1 MPETTIQEQIIREAP
16 EIEAI
21 KLGLLQSGRRLA
33 DQPIQLPTQ
42 QVAGFAPL
50 QTRAFTEALGAQ
62 GIGAYLPGLTT
73 GTAALGTGLGT
84 VGTGLGTLGTGLG
97 TLETGL
103 GTLGTGLGTLG
114 TGLGTIQS
122 AFDPISQA
130 QTAALGTSGLF
141 APQDLS
147 AYTNPFQEAVID
159 TTLQRL
165 NEEGLQAQ
173 NQLAA
178 QAAGAGALGG
188 SRFGV
193 EAAQLGENLQDARA
207 RVLAQLN
214 QQNFLQAL
222 QTGQSAFENQQR
234 RQQQQSQLLSGIGG
248 LTGQLGGQQAQIGG
262 QQAAI
267 GGQQAA
273 IGGQQAQIGGQQAAI
288 GGQQAQIGGQQ
299 IGAGQAAQ
307 QAGLRDIA
315 VLQQLGGQQQ
325 QQQQAILDAERAN
338 AQKQLFEPYGRVSFL
353 SDIYK
358 GAPSTQT
365 SLGSMTSPTPPA
377 PSAFQQVAGA
387 GTGLLGLGV
396 AGKQLGGLFG

>member
-1 MPETTIQEQIIREAP
+1 MPETTITEQILREAP

-21 KLGLLQSGRRLA
+21 KLGLLQSGRQLA
-33 DQPIQLPTQ
+33 DIPIRLPEQ
-42 QVAGFAPL
+42 QVAGFSPF
-50 QTRAFTEALGAQ
+50 QQQAFTGVTGPQ
-62 GIGAYLPGLTT
+62 GVGAYLPGLAT
-73 GTAALGTGLGT
+73 GQAALG
-84 VGTGLGTLGTGLG
+84 
-97 TLETGL
+97 TGL

-114 TGLGTIQS
+114 TGLQTIQS

-147 AYTNPFQEAVID
+147 AYTNPFQQAVID

-165 NEEGLQAQ
+165 NEEGLRAQ
-173 NQLAA
+173 NQL
-178 QAAGAGALGG
+178 GARAVQSGAFGG

-193 EAAQLGENLQDARA
+193 ESAQLGENLQDARA

-214 QQNFLQAL
+214 SQNFLQAL

-248 LTGQLGGQQAQIGG
+248 LTGQLGGYQAAIGG

-273 IGGQQAQIGGQQAAI
+273 IGGQQ
-288 GGQQAQIGGQQ
+288 

-307 QAGLRDIA
+307 TSGLKDIA
-315 VLQQLGGQQQ
+315 TLQQLGGQQQ
-325 QQQQAILDAERAN
+325 QLQQSVLDAQRIN

-358 GAPSTQT
+358 GAPSSQT
-365 SLGSMTSPTPPA
+365 TLGSLTAPTPPA
-377 PSAFQQVAGA
+377 PSTFQQIAGA
-387 GTGLLGLGV
+387 GTGLLGLGI
-396 AGKQLGGLFG
+396 AGRQLGGLFS

>member
-1 MPETTIQEQIIREAP
+1 MPETTIQEQILREAP

-21 KLGLLQSGRRLA
+21 KLGLLQSGQQLA
-33 DQPIQLPTQ
+33 DIPVQLPEQ
-42 QVAGFAPL
+42 QIAGFSPL
-50 QTRAFTEALGAQ
+50 QQQAFAGVTGPQ
-62 GIGAYLPGLTT
+62 GVGAYLPGLAT
-73 GTAALGTGLGT
+73 GQAA
-84 VGTGLGTLGTGLG
+84 
-97 TLETGL
+97 
-103 GTLGTGLGTLG
+103 LGTGLGTLG

-147 AYTNPFQEAVID
+147 AYTNPFQQAVID
-159 TTLQRL
+159 ATLQRL
-165 NEEGLQAQ
+165 DEEGAKAQ
-173 NQLAA
+173 NQLGA
-178 QAAGAGALGG
+178 QAAQSGAFGG

-193 EAAQLGENLQDARA
+193 ESAQLGENLQDARA
-207 RVLAQLN
+207 RILAQLN
-214 QQNFLQAL
+214 SQNFLQAL

-248 LTGQLGGQQAQIGG
+248 LTGQLGGQQA
-262 QQAAI
+262 AI

-273 IGGQQAQIGGQQAAI
+273 IGGQQ
-288 GGQQAQIGGQQ
+288 

-307 QAGLRDIA
+307 TSGLKDLA
-315 VLQQLGGQQQ
+315 ALQQMGGQQQ
-325 QQQQAILDAERAN
+325 QLQQSLLDAQKAN
-338 AQKQLFEPYGRVSFL
+338 EMKQLYEPYSRVSFL

-365 SLGSMTSPTPPA
+365 TLGSVTSPTAPA
-377 PSAFQQVAGA
+377 PSAFQQIAGA

-396 AGKQLGGLFG
+396 AGQQLGGLFS

>member
-21 KLGLLQSGRRLA
+21 KLGLLQSGRQLA
-33 DQPIQLPTQ
+33 DIPIRLPEQ
-42 QVAGFAPL
+42 QVAGFSPF
-50 QTRAFTEALGAQ
+50 QQQAFTGVTGPQ
-62 GIGAYLPGLTT
+62 GVGAYLPGLAT
-73 GTAALGTGLGT
+73 GQAA
-84 VGTGLGTLGTGLG
+84 
-97 TLETGL
+97 
-103 GTLGTGLGTLG
+103 LGTGLGTLG

-122 AFDPISQA
+122 AFGPIGQA
-130 QTAALGTSGLF
+130 QTAALGTAGLF

-147 AYTNPFQEAVID
+147 AYTNPFQQRVID

-165 NEEGLQAQ
+165 DEEGAIAQ

-178 QAAGAGALGG
+178 QADRSGAFGG

-193 EAAQLGENLQDARA
+193 ESAQLGENLQDARA
-207 RVLAQLN
+207 RILAQLN
-214 QQNFLQAL
+214 SQNFLQAL
-222 QTGQSAFENQQR
+222 STGQSAFENQQR

-248 LTGQLGGQQAQIGG
+248 LTGQLGGQQA
-262 QQAAI
+262 AI

-273 IGGQQAQIGGQQAAI
+273 IGGQQ
-288 GGQQAQIGGQQ
+288 

-307 QAGLRDIA
+307 TSGLKDLA
-315 VLQQLGGQQQ
+315 VLQQFGGQQQ
-325 QQQQAILDAERAN
+325 QLQQATLDAQRAN
-338 AQKQLFEPYGRVSFL
+338 EMKQLYEPYSRVSFL

-365 SLGSMTSPTPPA
+365 SLGSLTSPTAPA
-377 PSAFQQVAGA
+377 PSTFQQIAGA

-396 AGKQLGGLFG
+396 AGKQLGGLFS

>member
-1 MPETTIQEQIIREAP
+1 MPETTITEQILREDP

-21 KLGLLQSGRRLA
+21 KLGLLRSGKDLA
-33 DQPIQLPTQ
+33 DIPIQLPQQ

-50 QTRAFTEALGAQ
+50 QQQAFAGVTGPQ
-62 GIGAYLPGLTT
+62 GIGSYLPGLAT
-73 GTAALGTGLGT
+73 GQASLG
-84 VGTGLGTLGTGLG
+84 
-97 TLETGL
+97 TGL

-114 TGLGTIQS
+114 TGLQTIQS

-147 AYTNPFQEAVID
+147 AYTNPFQQAVID

-165 NEEGLQAQ
+165 DEEGAIAQ

-178 QAAGAGALGG
+178 QATGAGAFGG

-193 EAAQLGENLQDARA
+193 ESAQLGENLQDARA
-207 RVLAQLN
+207 RILAQLN
-214 QQNFLQAL
+214 SQNFLQAL
-222 QTGQSAFENQQR
+222 STGQSAFENQQR

-248 LTGQLGGQQAQIGG
+248 LTGQLGGQQA
-262 QQAAI
+262 AI

-273 IGGQQAQIGGQQAAI
+273 IGSQQAA
-288 GGQQAQIGGQQ
+288 IGGQQ

-307 QAGLRDIA
+307 TSGLKDLA
-315 VLQQLGGQQQ
+315 VLQQFGSQQQ
-325 QQQQAILDAERAN
+325 QLQQSVLDAQRAN
-338 AQKQLFEPYGRVSFL
+338 EMKQLYEPYSRVSFL

-365 SLGSMTSPTPPA
+365 SLGSLTSPTAPA
-377 PSAFQQVAGA
+377 PSTFQQIAGA
-387 GTGLLGLGV
+387 GTGLLGLGI
-396 AGKQLGGLFG
+396 AGKQLGGLFS

>member
-1 MPETTIQEQIIREAP
+1 MPETTIQEQILREAP

-21 KLGLLQSGRRLA
+21 KLGLLQSGQQLA
-33 DQPIQLPTQ
+33 DIPIRLPEQ
-42 QVAGFAPL
+42 QVAGFSPF
-50 QTRAFTEALGAQ
+50 QQQAFSGVTGPQ
-62 GIGAYLPGLTT
+62 GVGAYLPGLAT
-73 GTAALGTGLGT
+73 GQAA
-84 VGTGLGTLGTGLG
+84 
-97 TLETGL
+97 
-103 GTLGTGLGTLG
+103 LGTGLGTLG

-147 AYTNPFQEAVID
+147 AYTNPFQQGVID

-165 NEEGLQAQ
+165 DEEGAIAQ

-178 QAAGAGALGG
+178 QADRSGALGG

-193 EAAQLGENLQDARA
+193 ESAQLGENLQDARA
-207 RVLAQLN
+207 RILAQLN
-214 QQNFLQAL
+214 SQNFLQAL

-248 LTGQLGGQQAQIGG
+248 LTGQLGGQQA
-262 QQAAI
+262 AI

-273 IGGQQAQIGGQQAAI
+273 IGGQQ
-288 GGQQAQIGGQQ
+288 

-307 QAGLRDIA
+307 TSGLKDLA
-315 VLQQLGGQQQ
+315 ALQQFGGQQQ
-325 QQQQAILDAERAN
+325 QLQQSVLDAQKAN
-338 AQKQLFEPYGRVSFL
+338 EMKQLYEPYSRVSFL

-365 SLGSMTSPTPPA
+365 SLGSVTSPTAPA
-377 PSAFQQVAGA
+377 PSAFQQIAGA
-387 GTGLLGLGV
+387 GTGLLGLGI
-396 AGKQLGGLFG
+396 AGKQLGGLFS

>member
-1 MPETTIQEQIIREAP
+1 MPSTTITEQIYREAP

-21 KLGLLQSGRRLA
+21 KLGLLQSGRELA
-33 DQPIQLPTQ
+33 DIPIQLPPQ

-50 QTRAFTEALGAQ
+50 QERAFAEAVGPQ
-62 GIGAYLPGLTT
+62 GIGAYLPSLTA
-73 GTAALGTGLGT
+73 GTT
-84 VGTGLGTLGTGLG
+84 
-97 TLETGL
+97 
-103 GTLGTGLGTLG
+103 TLGTGLGTLG

-122 AFDPISQA
+122 AFDPIGQA

-147 AYTNPFQEAVID
+147 AYTNPFQQAVID
-159 TTLQRL
+159 ATLQRL
-165 NEEGLQAQ
+165 DEEGLRAQ
-173 NQLAA
+173 NQLGA
-178 QAAGAGALGG
+178 QAVQSGAFGG

-193 EAAQLGENLQDARA
+193 ESAQLGENLQDARA

-214 QQNFLQAL
+214 SQNYLQAL

-234 RQQQQSQLLSGIGG
+234 RQQQQSQLFSGIGE
-248 LTGQLGGQQAQIGG
+248 LTGRLGAQQAQIGG

-267 GGQQAA
+267 GGQQ
-273 IGGQQAQIGGQQAAI
+273 
-288 GGQQAQIGGQQ
+288 

-307 QAGLRDIA
+307 QSGLRDIA

-325 QQQQAILDAERAN
+325 QLQQSVLEAQRAN
-338 AQKQLFEPYGRVSFL
+338 AQKQLYEPYSRVSFL

-365 SLGSMTSPTPPA
+365 SLGSLTAPTPPP
-377 PSAFQQVAGA
+377 PSAFQQIAGA
-387 GTGLLGLGV
+387 GTGLLGLGM
-396 AGKQLGGLFG
+396 ANKQLGGLFG

>member
-1 MPETTIQEQIIREAP
+1 MPSTTITEQIYREAP

-21 KLGLLQSGRRLA
+21 KLGLLQSGRELA
-33 DQPIQLPTQ
+33 DIPIQLPPQ

-50 QTRAFTEALGAQ
+50 QERAFAEAVGPQ
-62 GIGAYLPGLTT
+62 GIGAYLPSLTA
-73 GTAALGTGLGT
+73 GTT
-84 VGTGLGTLGTGLG
+84 
-97 TLETGL
+97 
-103 GTLGTGLGTLG
+103 TLGTGLGTLG

-122 AFDPISQA
+122 AFDPIGQA

-147 AYTNPFQEAVID
+147 AYTNPFQQAVID
-159 TTLQRL
+159 ATLQRL
-165 NEEGLQAQ
+165 DEEGLRAQ
-173 NQLAA
+173 NQLGA
-178 QAAGAGALGG
+178 QAVQSGAFGG

-193 EAAQLGENLQDARA
+193 ESAQLGENLQDARA

-214 QQNFLQAL
+214 SQNYLQAL

-234 RQQQQSQLLSGIGG
+234 RQQQQSQLFSGIGE
-248 LTGQLGGQQAQIGG
+248 LTGRLGAQQAQIGG

-267 GGQQAA
+267 GGQQ
-273 IGGQQAQIGGQQAAI
+273 
-288 GGQQAQIGGQQ
+288 

-307 QAGLRDIA
+307 QSGLRDIA
-315 VLQQLGGQQQ
+315 ALQQLGGQQQ
-325 QQQQAILDAERAN
+325 QLQQSVLEAQRAN
-338 AQKQLFEPYGRVSFL
+338 AQKQLYEPYSRVAFL

-365 SLGSMTSPTPPA
+365 SLGSLTAPTPPP
-377 PSAFQQVAGA
+377 PSAFQQIAGA

>member
-21 KLGLLQSGRRLA
+21 KLGLLQSGRQLA
-33 DQPIQLPTQ
+33 DIPIQLPPQ
-42 QVAGFAPL
+42 QVAGFSPL
-50 QTRAFTEALGAQ
+50 QERAFTEAVGPQ
-62 GIGAYLPGLTT
+62 GIGSYLPSLTT
-73 GTAALGTGLGT
+73 GTGTLGTGMGT
-84 VGTGLGTLGTGLG
+84 LGTGLGTLGTGLG
-97 TLETGL
+97 TLE
-103 GTLGTGLGTLG
+103 TGLGTLG

-147 AYTNPFQEAVID
+147 AYTNPFQQQVID

-165 NEEGLQAQ
+165 DEEGAIAQ

-178 QAAGAGALGG
+178 QADRSGALGG

-193 EAAQLGENLQDARA
+193 ESAQLGENLQDARA
-207 RVLAQLN
+207 RILAQLN
-214 QQNFLQAL
+214 SQNFLQAL
-222 QTGQSAFENQQR
+222 STGQSAFENQQR

-248 LTGQLGGQQAQIGG
+248 LTGQLGGQQA
-262 QQAAI
+262 A
-267 GGQQAA
+267 
-273 IGGQQAQIGGQQAAI
+273 
-288 GGQQAQIGGQQ
+288 IGGQQ

-307 QAGLRDIA
+307 TSGLKDLA
-315 VLQQLGGQQQ
+315 VLQQFGGQQQ
-325 QQQQAILDAERAN
+325 QLQQSLLDAQRAN
-338 AQKQLFEPYGRVSFL
+338 EMKQLYEPYSRVSFL

-365 SLGSMTSPTPPA
+365 SLGSLTSPTAPA
-377 PSAFQQVAGA
+377 PSTFQQIAGA
-387 GTGLLGLGV
+387 GTGLLGLGI
-396 AGKQLGGLFG
+396 AGKQLGGLFS